1 MLAPALLK
9 AKTLAVLDLRA
20 NAFTGRGLRA
30 VTAAAVRGPGVLAVL
45 DVRGNAGVAQDELVA
60 EAARMHHAGL
70 STALLSAASG
80 HGHGGGGAAGGVGA
94 TSLAVAAWAKR
105 AEDQLL
111 YGSEPEYVRPT
122 DATLAGSTVAASLGE
137 RVLHAQVGHVCV
149 CVCVCG
155 CCMRRCVGAHCVVG
169 GLVAAHACTL
179 V

>member
-1 MLAPALLK
+1 MLAPALQK
-9 AKTLAVLDLRA
+9 AKTLAVLDLRS

-30 VTAAAVRGPGVLAVL
+30 VTAAAVRGPGVLALL

-80 HGHGGGGAAGGVGA
+80 HGHGHGTAGGVGA

-122 DATLAGSTVAASLGE
+122 DASLAGSTVAASLGE
-137 RVLHAQVGHVCV
+137 RVLHAQVRHVCV
-149 CVCVCG
+149 CVCVW
-155 CCMRRCVGAHCVVG
+155 CVVC
-169 GLVAAHACTL
+169 VC